1 MDETYRYL
9 SSHRLWDST
18 NPTKSQSVEVVEIW
32 HSHSSA
38 GLHIQ
43 HCHIA
48 LQETS
53 QWLAQPLTK
62 LGKDGR
68 AYSLLVRLVFAAYNP
83 SDDGLDHLLDHFGLR
98 DARDYAISC
107 IAGIDVLPQAEA
119 TRRTFTLTYHP
130 KLAVV
135 WTHSSPVASTAQNLS
150 TSSSTAF
157 TQGII
162 FASSEQRAA
171 LSNLLQRQ
179 WDLHLVSHAMFPVF
193 ICGLMMDHEVD
204 LTQNKIKVE
213 VRTVEVRTGH
223 HRFASRKE
231 NAAAGQMGELSASMS
246 GLCTKLA
253 STARKIQVAR
263 EFQDFMNAQVQ
274 ARLERNGSAPVDNL
288 KKRDESIGE
297 DLLDQNIKLMR
308 KRLEMKLLHNQY
320 ILERVRI
327 QLAAVSS
334 MLLAVVEHH

>member
-9 SSHRLWDST
+9 SSHRLWDSA
-18 NPTKSQSVEVVEIW
+18 NPTKSQSVEAIEIW
-32 HSHSSA
+32 RSHSSA

-43 HCHIA
+43 HSHIA

-53 QWLAQPLTK
+53 QWLAQSLTK
-62 LGKDGR
+62 LGKDGGP
-68 AYSLLVRLVFAAYNP
+68 YSLLVRLVFAAYNP

-107 IAGIDVLPQAEA
+107 IAGIDALPQAEP

-130 KLAVV
+130 KLAVI
-135 WTHSSPVASTAQNLS
+135 WSHSSPVASTAQDIS

-162 FASSEQRAA
+162 FASSEQRTA
-171 LSNLLQRQ
+171 LSDLLQRQ
-179 WDLHLVSHAMFPVF
+179 WDLQLVYHAMFPAF
-193 ICGLMMDHEVD
+193 ICGLMMDYEVD
-204 LTQNKIKVE
+204 ITQNKIKVE

-253 STARKIQVAR
+253 STARKIEVAR

-274 ARLERNGSAPVDNL
+274 ATLEQRASAPVGNL
-288 KKRDESIGE
+288 ENRHESIGE
-297 DLLDQNIKLMR
+297 DLLDQNIKLMK
-308 KRLEMKLLHNQY
+308 KRLEMKLLDNQY

-327 QLAAVSS
+327 QLAAVSP
-334 MLLAVVEHH
+334 MFFAVVEHH